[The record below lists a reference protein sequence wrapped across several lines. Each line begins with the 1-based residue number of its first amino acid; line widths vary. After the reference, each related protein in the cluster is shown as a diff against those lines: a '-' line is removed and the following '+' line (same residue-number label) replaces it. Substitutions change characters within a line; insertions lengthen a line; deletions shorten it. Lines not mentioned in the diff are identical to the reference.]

1 MCLTEAF
8 FSLTWHT
15 LCFLC
20 NQTCQNAIL
29 FKKSISKLNCLQ
41 KQNRKSQRKGKEV
54 GVRDKK
60 REGQREGRGGEIRQ
74 REGKR
79 EGEGEEG
86 ERGGENR
93 IGGWAR

>member
-1 MCLTEAF
+1 M
-8 FSLTWHT
+8 
-15 LCFLC
+15 
-20 NQTCQNAIL
+20 
-29 FKKSISKLNCLQ
+29 
-41 KQNRKSQRKGKEV
+41 

-60 REGQREGRGGEIRQ
+60 REGQREGRGEEIRQ

-79 EGEGEEG
+79 EGEGEEW